1 MELLFFLFFSVLKLD
16 VFFGGFIEYFHLV
29 EGVELVE
36 FIHNGRWMFFEG
48 VDLLPKLLELV
59 FDSSEVVAED
69 VFVDANVEDIFLGE
83 MHLGG
88 KKIFYLTN

>member
-1 MELLFFLFFSVLKLD
+1 
-16 VFFGGFIEYFHLV
+16 
-29 EGVELVE
+29 
-36 FIHNGRWMFFEG
+36 MFFEG